1 MEENRED
8 DKLVW
13 VTLNAETVA
22 RYERKAKAAGRTVEQ
37 QIRYH
42 VEVCFGLTVP
52 DPGDREGTQH
62 AQLHR
67 RIRQRRCLWG

>member
-1 MEENRED
+1 MEDDRED

-13 VTLNAETVA
+13 VTLNEETLA
-22 RYERKAKAAGRTVEQ
+22 RYERRADAAGRTVEE

-42 VEVCFGLTVP
+42 VKVCLGLSVP
-52 DPGDREGTQH
+52 DPGDRDATQS

-67 RIRQRRCLWG
+67 RIRQRRLLWG

>member
-1 MEENRED
+1 MEDDRED

-13 VTLNAETVA
+13 VTLNEETVA
-22 RYERKAKAAGRTVEQ
+22 RYERNAKAAGRTVEK

-52 DPGDREGTQH
+52 DPGDRAATQC

-67 RIRQRRCLWG
+67 RIRQRRLLWG